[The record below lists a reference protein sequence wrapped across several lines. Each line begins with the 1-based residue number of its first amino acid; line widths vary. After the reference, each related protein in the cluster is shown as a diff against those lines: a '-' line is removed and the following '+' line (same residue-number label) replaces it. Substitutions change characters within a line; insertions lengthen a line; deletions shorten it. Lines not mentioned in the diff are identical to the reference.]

1 MGLFGRK
8 RDDRSR
14 AADDRP
20 AADDGP
26 PTFEEIVSPFYADG
40 DWDGLIGALD
50 RVDPDELEEPEAIRW
65 HTSRGLAA
73 EQLGRRDE
81 AVSAYSEGLR
91 RHPDSSTLHC
101 IRGRLFAEEGR
112 IDEALPH
119 FRSVRLGDGGGTAVT
134 SAANYCYL
142 WDALDDAVAL
152 YDQIFSAYFAL
163 RIADDHF
170 LYTRGLP
177 FFLEAYGAQAA
188 FLVLSGNGDAARDLL
203 ERSETHLSD
212 LYGIEAER
220 LTLEA
225 TLGQP
230 TGLLEYLAGE
240 ARADGEAALRL
251 ATWRAQGSD
260 QRAQAEQWLESVT
273 LGENDRPWFEDVRLL
288 AMIAT
293 ARRAGELREDDP
305 RIADFLKHQPALF
318 EPEHAFHFGLLD
330 EQEVQKEQYRARRRE
345 LGPPVRGK

>member
-1 MGLFGRK
+1 
-8 RDDRSR
+8 
-14 AADDRP
+14 
-20 AADDGP
+20 
-26 PTFEEIVSPFYADG
+26 
-40 DWDGLIGALD
+40 
-50 RVDPDELEEPEAIRW
+50 
-65 HTSRGLAA
+65 
-73 EQLGRRDE
+73 LGRRDE
-81 AVSAYSEGLR
+81 AVSAYGEGLR

-119 FRSVRLGDGGGTAVT
+119 FRSVRLSDGGGTAVI
-134 SAANYCYL
+134 SASNYCYL
-142 WDALDDAVAL
+142 WDALEDAVAL
-152 YDQIFSAYFAL
+152 RDQIFTAYFSL

-177 FFLEAYGAQAA
+177 FFSEAYGAQAA
-188 FLVLSGNGDAARDLL
+188 LLVLSGNGNAAKDLL

-212 LYGIEAER
+212 LYGTEKER

-230 TGLLEYLAGE
+230 TGLLEYLADE
-240 ARADGEAALRL
+240 ARSDVEAALRL
-251 ATWRAQGSD
+251 ATWRARGTD

-273 LGENDRPWFEDVRLL
+273 LGNDARPWFEDVRLL
-288 AMIAT
+288 AMIAA

-305 RIADFLKHQPALF
+305 RIADFLGRQPALF

-330 EQEVQKEQYRARRRE
+330 EQEVQKERYRARRRE